1 MDANTV
7 ANLKKHD
14 FDFLTELGKGGFGIV
29 MKVKHGIS
37 GQDYAVKKL
46 NKRGKSDPEN
56 ILREI
61 KAIASLNNP
70 NVIGY
75 NYSFIEEEELYLVM
89 EYCALGSLR
98 DLLLR
103 EKKIEI
109 QLCTDIFLRLTNTF
123 AFLHE
128 KGFIHHDIKPDNI
141 LFTEEKVKIS
151 DFGTVNTDI
160 GTIAYSAPEMLMPDP
175 PKDDPRIDVFALGI
189 TFMECVTGTNPLR
202 SSKPWEDLILTVM
215 NADFPISDLP
225 YWMQQLILKACH
237 YDPSARF
244 QTMQEFHEAILRR
257 HIPQIIDEDVICE
270 HQLAAKLKMLVIG
283 KRWQAAKKL
292 IDGHDHEMAIDFLIQ
307 KGKYYLATNQ
317 LTQAKA
323 TFENV
328 LKKDRSAPIEKNMAE
343 ICLRFNEPSKA
354 ATIVHGYINKN
365 FNDVEAHNQ
374 LLFSYFQSDQ
384 WELGLT
390 QAVYLRKIFPKESI
404 FISNHILFE
413 LLLGREPE
421 EKDLLKE
428 HNPIVYYNYHNVVHE
443 SGPKICK
450 SKDLKSLK
458 LKLLFTEY
466 KFRSLCESTNSVT
479 VEINGQE
486 HHSDKPII
494 SIGREGYNNTFT
506 ICDQRVSRRH
516 LVIVNMKKDVWLYD
530 MSTLGTFVNGE
541 RVVNKSFLLG
551 RCEIKLGSQTIFV
564 KSDRGL
570 LL

>member
-14 FDFLTELGKGGFGIV
+14 FVFLAELGKGGFGLV
-29 MKVKHGIS
+29 MKVRHEIS

-46 NKRGKSDPEN
+46 NKRSKSNPEN

-61 KAIASLNNP
+61 KAIASLKNP

-75 NYSFIEEEELYLVM
+75 NYSFIENEELYLVM
-89 EYCALGSLR
+89 EYCPLGSLR
-98 DLLLR
+98 DLLIR
-103 EKKIEI
+103 DKKVEI
-109 QLCTDIFLRLTNTF
+109 QRCTDIFLRLTNTF

-128 KGFIHHDIKPDNI
+128 NGFIHHDIKPDNI
-141 LFTEEKVKIS
+141 LFTEHKVKIS
-151 DFGTVNTDI
+151 DFGTVNTNI
-160 GTIAYSAPEMLMPDP
+160 GTIDYSAPEMLMADA
-175 PKDDPRIDVFALGI
+175 PKDDARVDIFALGI
-189 TFMECVTGTNPLR
+189 TFMECVTGANPLR
-202 SSKPWEDLILTVM
+202 GSKTWGDHVLTVK

-225 YWMQQLILKACH
+225 YWMQQLLLRACH
-237 YDPSARF
+237 YDPAARF

-257 HIPQIIDEDVICE
+257 HIPQIIDEVVIRE
-270 HQLAAKLKMLVIG
+270 HQLASKLKMLVIG
-283 KRWQAAKKL
+283 KRWQVAKKL

-307 KGKYYLATNQ
+307 KGKYYLGTNQ
-317 LTQAKA
+317 LTQAKS
-323 TFENV
+323 TFEEV

-354 ATIVHGYINKN
+354 AAIVHGYINKN

-384 WELGLT
+384 WELGLA

-404 FISNHILFE
+404 FIANHILFE
-413 LLLGREPE
+413 LLLGKEPE
-421 EKDLLKE
+421 EMNYFKE
-428 HNPIVYYNYHNVVHE
+428 QNPIAYYNYHNVVHE
-443 SGPKICK
+443 SGFKFYK

-458 LKLLFTEY
+458 LKLLFNEY

-479 VEINGQE
+479 VEINGHE

-494 SIGREGYNNTFT
+494 SIGREGYSNTFT
-506 ICDQRVSRRH
+506 IPDELVSRRH
-516 LVIVNMKKDVWLYD
+516 LIIVNLKNDVWLYD
-530 MSTLGTFVNGE
+530 MSTSGTYVNGE
-541 RVVNKSFLLG
+541 RVKNKSFLLG
-551 RCEIKLGSQTIFV
+551 RCEIKVGPQTFFV